1 MGFAES
7 LKYVELLEKR
17 IEKIDGIN
25 SFSLSI
31 PSGGVFAEKRVLRWI
46 RETIS
51 KWDLASF
58 DKS

>member
-1 MGFAES
+1 
-7 LKYVELLEKR
+7 VELLEKR